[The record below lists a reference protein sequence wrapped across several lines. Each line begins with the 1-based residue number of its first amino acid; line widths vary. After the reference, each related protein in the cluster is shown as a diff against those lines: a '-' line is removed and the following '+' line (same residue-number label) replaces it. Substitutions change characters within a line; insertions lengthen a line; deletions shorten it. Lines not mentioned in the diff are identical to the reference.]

1 MLFRSWVNSFTWAPD
16 STRLFFTSEDRG
28 RTGVQ
33 MVQAAGGG
41 LRNIITGASTLDDV
55 QFSPDGRTMIYT
67 EMSGSRPVELYR
79 VSSGGGTASA
89 LTHLNDGVLLSV
101 QLTPLEELITDMAD
115 RSRIQSFIVKP
126 ANFDARS
133 EEHTSELQSH

>member
-1 MLFRSWVNSFTWAPD
+1 MCSSDLMVLDRASGRTASVTEGLDRWVNSFTWAPD

-55 QFSPDGRTMIYT
+55 QFSPDGRTMI
-67 EMSGSRPVELYR
+67 
-79 VSSGGGTASA
+79 
-89 LTHLNDGVLLSV
+89 
-101 QLTPLEELITDMAD
+101 TP
-115 RSRIQSFIVKP
+115 K
-126 ANFDARS
+126 
-133 EEHTSELQSH
+133 